1 MSANGPK
8 VLYRNPDPSNTVLD
22 RFRRE
27 VNSQRRLNLTTYKDL
42 YDWSVE
48 HIGDFWKDAF
58 IFAGVKH
65 QGKIPESVVDESV
78 KMTDIPDWF
87 PGVKLNYAENILLS
101 QNKDAHKGK
110 EDHKVALITVREGRQ
125 DLRTVTWGEFRK
137 RVGIVSNAMRK
148 AGIKKGDRVALVA
161 GNHIESL
168 CVVVAA
174 ATIGAIM
181 TLSSPDIGVKGI
193 LDRLTQVDP
202 AIVFFDHSA
211 VYNGKTNDLSSK
223 VQEIYQGLK
232 VGTSFKQAVI
242 MNGVGSDPVSRENL
256 IKSINGESM
265 SEFELRAQNDSALR
279 FESLNFRDPA
289 AIVYSSGTTGAP
301 KCIVHCVGA
310 LSLVPK
316 TQALLHCE
324 VEQSSTY
331 LQFTT
336 TGWIMYFIG
345 ILTPLTVG
353 SKVVLYDGSP
363 FYRTPYDFVK
373 LLGDLKVTHFG
384 TSPRYLGELKSR
396 GINPRENA
404 NLSSLKL
411 VTVTG
416 MPMPQETS
424 EWIYSSGFPSHVRL
438 ADSSGGT
445 EVVACFVH
453 GNDISPLYAGK
464 MQAPC
469 LGLKI
474 VAMDNLNV
482 DEGGP
487 IDPVEAPLGQPG
499 ELCCVKPFPSMPVTF
514 WGPDGREKYMK
525 AYFSRFKGIW
535 SQGDFIIIE
544 PEGINILG
552 RTDGVLNPSGIR
564 FGSGDI
570 YSVVTKFNHIEDSIC
585 VGQKRPQDNDETVV
599 LFVKMKPNEPFTESL
614 QQSLKRQ
621 IARDLSVRHVPK
633 YIFETPEIPSTA
645 TGKKVELPV
654 KQIISGKKI
663 KASSSM
669 SNPQSLEYFYQ
680 FVNIESVKTSSI
692 SSRL

>member
-1 MSANGPK
+1 MTANGLK
-8 VLYRNPDPSNTVLD
+8 VLYENPDPSNTVID
-22 RFRRE
+22 RFRRG
-27 VNSQRRLNLTTYKDL
+27 VNSQRGLNLKNYNDL

-58 IFAGVKH
+58 SFAGVKH
-65 QGKIPESVVDESV
+65 QGKVPDRVVDETAS
-78 KMTDIPDWF
+78 MTDIPDWF

-101 QNKDAHKGK
+101 QGEDIYKGK
-110 EDHKVALITVREGRQ
+110 EEHKVALITVREGGQ
-125 DLRTVTWGEFRK
+125 GLRTVTWGEFRN

-148 AGIKKGDRVALVA
+148 SGVKKGDRVALVA
-161 GNHIESL
+161 GNHFESL

-202 AIVFFDHSA
+202 AVVFFDHSA
-211 VYNGKTNDLSSK
+211 VYNGKSNDLSAK
-223 VQEIYQGLK
+223 VHEIYKGLK
-232 VGTSFKQAVI
+232 NGTSFKLSVI
-242 MNGVGSDPVSRENL
+242 MHGVGSDPVSRENL
-256 IKSINGESM
+256 IKSVNGESM
-265 SEFELRAQNDSALR
+265 SEFEARAQNASTLR

-289 AIVYSSGTTGAP
+289 AIVYSSGTTGTP
-301 KCIVHCVGA
+301 KCIVHCAGA

-316 TQALLHCE
+316 AQALLHCE

-353 SKVVLYDGSP
+353 AKVVLYDGSP
-363 FYRTPYDFVK
+363 FYKTAYDFVK
-373 LLGDLKVTHFG
+373 LLGDLKITHFG
-384 TSPRYLGELKSR
+384 TSPRYLGEIKSR
-396 GINPRENA
+396 GINPREHT
-404 NLSSLKL
+404 NLSALKL

-453 GNDISPLYAGK
+453 GNDISPVYSGK

-474 VAMDNLNV
+474 AAMDNLNV
-482 DEGGP
+482 KEDSP
-487 IDPVEAPLGQPG
+487 IDPVEVPAGHPG

-514 WGPDGREKYMK
+514 WGADGREKYRK

-544 PEGINILG
+544 PDGISILG
-552 RTDGVLNPSGIR
+552 RSDGVLNPSGVR

-570 YSVVTKFNHIEDSIC
+570 YSVVTKFNQFEDSIC
-585 VGQKRPQDNDETVV
+585 VGQKRPQDTDEAVV
-599 LFVKMKPNEPFTESL
+599 LFVKMKTNEVFTTTL
-614 QQSLKRQ
+614 QQALKRQ
-621 IARDLSVRHVPK
+621 IASDLSIRHVPK
-633 YIFETPEIPSTA
+633 YMFETPEIPSTA

-663 KASSSM
+663 KPSSSM

-680 FVNIESVKTSSI
+680 FVNIETVKPKSI